1 MIMAASQLNAK
12 AAVGKLQ
19 STKGRK
25 HISINLLTNVQSRL
39 ATQAMASAP
48 AVAAH
53 PNMAITIIEPVT
65 D

>member
-1 MIMAASQLNAK
+1 MIMAASQPNAK
-12 AAVGKLQ
+12 ASVGKLQ
-19 STKGRK
+19 STRGES
-25 HISINLLTNVQSRL
+25 ISINLLTNVQSRL
-39 ATQAMASAP
+39 ATQATASAP

>member
-1 MIMAASQLNAK
+1 MPKVLWANCNPQRGES
-12 AAVGKLQ
+12 
-19 STKGRK
+19 
-25 HISINLLTNVQSRL
+25 ISINLLTNVQSWL
-39 ATQAMASAP
+39 ATQATASAP